1 MPSDNAFDLRGLLRP
16 FRRDRKA
23 DFAAGSGEALIRRA
37 VGQILGTMAASE
49 LTPGELPWR
58 TEFGSGLHLLR
69 HQRSDAL
76 LQELARIHVV
86 DALKRWEPR
95 IRVTSVQITRERD
108 RGENVLAIRLR
119 YAIVTRGSAAGGV
132 MVENVEQTVVVPPSG
147 AVVGGPTTA
156 QAASPGWS
164 TAVGSS
170 RSARHYGA

>member
-1 MPSDNAFDLRGLLRP
+1 MPSDSAFELRGLLRP

-23 DFAAGSGEALIRRA
+23 DFAAGSGEPLIRAA

-49 LTPGELPWR
+49 FTPGELPWR

-69 HQRSDAL
+69 HQKNDAL

-119 YAIVTRGSAAGGV
+119 YSIAATGSAAGGII
-132 MVENVEQTVVVPPSG
+132 VENVEQMVAVPPLGMSRAPASG
-147 AVVGGPTTA
+147 GVHRLRGIAT
-156 QAASPGWS
+156 
-164 TAVGSS
+164 
-170 RSARHYGA
+170 